1 MLQALLFHVCLG
13 GRVYASAYGLNRRPR
28 RAESMVKQGPGSARK
43 ARFDAFRLAADGEE
57 LSGEL
62 DPRTLERA
70 RDRLASGAGEA
81 RIRWQIAG
89 DHDAL
94 QRPALAVKIEGTLP
108 LVCQRCLQVFDVPI
122 VQQTRLLL
130 AHDEAELSRLDAEES
145 EVVLA
150 ATPLDARTLIEDEV
164 LLSLPFAPH
173 HPDGQCPEGRGWA
186 YAGADAD
193 NRGDRSPFATLA
205 KLKKRR

>member
-1 MLQALLFHVCLG
+1 MLQKLLFHVCLG
-13 GRVYASAYGLNRRPR
+13 GRVDVGAYGLNRRLR
-28 RAESMVKQGPGSARK
+28 RAESMVKQGPGSTRK

-62 DPRTLERA
+62 DARTLERTGE
-70 RDRLASGAGEA
+70 RLASGTGVAK
-81 RIRWQIAG
+81 IRWRIAG

-94 QRPALAVKIEGTLP
+94 QRPALAVTIEGTLP
-108 LVCQRCLQVFDVPI
+108 LVCQRCLQVFDLPI

-130 AHDEAELSRLDAEES
+130 AHDEAELTRLDGDES

-150 ATPLDARTLIEDEV
+150 ATPLDARTLVEDEV

-173 HPDGQCPEGRGWA
+173 HLDGQCPAGRGWA

-193 NRGDRSPFATLA
+193 NRGDRCPFAPLA

>member
-1 MLQALLFHVCLG
+1 
-13 GRVYASAYGLNRRPR
+13 
-28 RAESMVKQGPGSARK
+28 MVKQGPGSARK

-62 DPRTLERA
+62 DARTLERA
-70 RDRLASGAGEA
+70 GDRLASGSGEA
-81 RIRWQIAG
+81 RIRWRIAG
-89 DHDAL
+89 DHDAM
-94 QRPALAVKIEGTLP
+94 QRPALAVTIEGMLP

-130 AHDEAELSRLDAEES
+130 AHDAAELSRLDAEES

-150 ATPLDARTLIEDEV
+150 ATPLDARMLIEDEV

-173 HPDGQCPEGRGWA
+173 HPDGQCPGGRRRA

-193 NRGDRSPFATLA
+193 SHGDRSPFAPLA